1 MHLYLYREYLFG
13 VARKLMFMLIHPH
26 CPLPIQVLSFGV
38 LFFVLSTFALFVSSV
53 QGIFFFK
60 IMRKQDKEKLEEK
73 SQFKLEFELMKKFY
87 LKYRNFDFED
97 SVLNK
102 DANADADDEEIEI
115 DIDIDHAQYDAG
127 SEYHE
132 DNIY

>member
-1 MHLYLYREYLFG
+1 MFAINPHVISIVAMHLCLYREYLFG
-13 VARKLMFMLIHPH
+13 VARKLMFMLIYPH

-73 SQFKLEFELMKKFY
+73 KALEKKVIEV
-87 LKYRNFDFED
+87 ED
-97 SVLNK
+97 AI
-102 DANADADDEEIEI
+102 DEIEGDKTEKI
-115 DIDIDHAQYDAG
+115 KNN
-127 SEYHE
+127 E
-132 DNIY
+132 